1 MDYKDKYIELLE
13 EKCMWL
19 QEELDRERKV
29 KITFAPYGYDNTHPP
44 QTIPCDLPYNHY
56 TVA

>member
-29 KITFAPYGYDNTHPP
+29 KITFAPY
-44 QTIPCDLPYNHY
+44 
-56 TVA
+56 